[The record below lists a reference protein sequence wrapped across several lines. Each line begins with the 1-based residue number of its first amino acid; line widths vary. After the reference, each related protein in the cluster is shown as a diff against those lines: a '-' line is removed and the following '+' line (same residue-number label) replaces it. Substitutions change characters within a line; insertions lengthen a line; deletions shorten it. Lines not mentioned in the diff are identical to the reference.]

1 MRQSLG
7 AVRLSAIMS
16 AFDSFLL
23 QIVEAATDSEDTLGV
38 LLHGSYATGSCDSNS
53 DVDLICVT
61 RRSHPR
67 RISHHFVN
75 GREIGVLASSR
86 PQITKSFLLDSG
98 DNNNFV
104 LYAFVRGR
112 PVIDRNGDV
121 AELIREANRIWEQ
134 GPPNPTPEVRERIAS
149 GRQIIIGSLNRWTAR
164 ATRSPQWQEMV
175 QLFSARLFNDCFYQ
189 YCRIHRLWSSAI
201 WEMLTWTDPRY
212 EEILTITRKY
222 LSDPSL
228 ESRLQAIRQ
237 LAEATIVACE
247 DNPEP
252 VPASRMTA

>member
-1 MRQSLG
+1 MRHSRG
-7 AVRLSAIMS
+7 AVRLSVIMS
-16 AFDSFLL
+16 AFDSFLS
-23 QIVEAATDSEDTLGV
+23 QIVEAVTDSQDTLGV
-38 LLHGSYATGSCDSNS
+38 LLHGSYATGLCDSNS

-67 RISHHFVN
+67 RISHHFMD
-75 GREIGVLASSR
+75 GREIGVFASSR
-86 PQITKSFLLDSG
+86 PQITKSFHSDSG

-121 AELIREANRIWEQ
+121 AELVREANQIWGH
-134 GPPNPTPEVRERIAS
+134 GPPNPTQEVREKVAA
-149 GRQIIIGSLNRWTAR
+149 GRQIIIGSLRRMTAR

-189 YCRIHRLWSSAI
+189 YCRMHRLWSSAI

-212 EEILTITRKY
+212 EEILTITRNY

-228 ESRLQAIRQ
+228 ENRLLAIRQ
-237 LAEATIVACE
+237 LAEATIIRCE
-247 DNPEP
+247 GNLEP
-252 VPASRMTA
+252 VSI